1 MSITG
6 KLLINGEWVTG
17 QSGTYQAVNPA
28 SGAKLEPI
36 LSKASS
42 AQVDAAVTAAAAC
55 AAEFRRC
62 SLAKRAEFLRACAT
76 EIMALGDELVQRA
89 IAETGLPQG
98 RIEGERGRTCFQLNM
113 FADVVEAGDF
123 LDVRIDTAMPDRQ
136 PLPRP
141 DLRYM
146 NQAIGPVVVF
156 GASNFPL
163 AFFGGRR

>member
-28 SGAKLEPI
+28 SGAKLEPV

-42 AQVDAAVTAAAAC
+42 AQVDAAVAAAAAC

-98 RIEGERGRTCFQLNM
+98 AYRRGAWSDLLP
-113 FADVVEAGDF
+113 AEY
-123 LDVRIDTAMPDRQ
+123 VRRC
-136 PLPRP
+136 
-141 DLRYM
+141 
-146 NQAIGPVVVF
+146 
-156 GASNFPL
+156 
-163 AFFGGRR
+163 RRSRRFS